1 MTRMSEAPLATR
13 SPPLVAIPGRPQR
26 PVVLITGCSSG
37 IGLVAAERFA
47 RAGYQVFAS
56 MRRPEAGGAL
66 RERAAAEQ
74 WALET
79 PALDV
84 TSDTSV
90 ELGVRGVLAATGGR
104 IDVLVNNAGYYAF
117 GPLEETSP
125 DELRAQ
131 LETNVVGVLRVTR
144 AVLPAMRARG
154 QGRIVNLS
162 SISGVVVI
170 PGAAAYHA
178 SKYALE
184 AMTEALRYEV
194 SGHGIQVVMVE
205 PGPFRT
211 ALHDKQ
217 IQAEGAGGPASPY
230 AALMTAYRREAAKV
244 KRGDPADV
252 AEVIFRAATRAR
264 PRLRW
269 RLGPTSFTGGILR
282 RFVPDRLYEAIMRWV
297 FR

>member
-1 MTRMSEAPLATR
+1 MTEVQLASA
-13 SPPLVAIPGRPQR
+13 SPPLVALPARPQR

-56 MRRPEAGGAL
+56 MRRPEAGVAL
-66 RERAAAEQ
+66 RERAAAEH
-74 WALET
+74 WALDT

-125 DELRAQ
+125 AELRAQ

-162 SISGVVVI
+162 SISGLVVV
-170 PGAAAYHA
+170 PGAAAYHS

-184 AMTEALRYEV
+184 ALTEALRYEV

-217 IQAEGAGGPASPY
+217 VLAAAAETAGSPY
-230 AALMTAYRREAAKV
+230 AAMMRAYRREAAKIR
-244 KRGDPADV
+244 RGDPADV

-269 RLGPTSFTGGILR
+269 KLGPTSITGGILR
-282 RFVPDRLYEAIMRWV
+282 RYVPDRLYEAIMRWV